1 MSFTETVK
9 ALAASTKFNVVAMC
23 RETGLSQRWYYDFL
37 AGAADRNVSASK
49 LEVLDKYLQSLN
61 SSRPGKGRVTS
72 PGPRSRARAAAPIRA
87 NSRTD

>member
-37 AGAADRNVSASK
+37 AGGPDRNVSASK
-49 LEVLDKYLQSLN
+49 LEVLHKYLQN
-61 SSRPGKGRVTS
+61 FKRSSPGKGRAIS
-72 PGPRSRARAAAPIRA
+72 PGPPGARAAAPTSA